1 MGTDIPQREDDGPI
15 AIYAKQ
21 HGCDILTADIKA
33 YSEYLRSGIKRVQ
46 IEEFAYNEASDA
58 YIYLVKIL
66 DWSFLAEKNLKLPL
80 AVLEYNK
87 NAQRA
92 PGPPLLSK

>member
-1 MGTDIPQREDDGPI
+1 MANQVIIDKPIIGWGRSNAELIRRRYSEIKEVGTDIPQREDDGPI

-46 IEEFAYNEASDA
+46 IEEFAYNEASEA

-66 DWSFLAEKNLKLPL
+66 D
-80 AVLEYNK
+80 
-87 NAQRA
+87 
-92 PGPPLLSK
+92 